1 MSLEYQGS
9 DKLYIVA
16 IPGENGDKHMR
27 PFNQTDG
34 TTSIEADDVELET
47 KDKNETAYGKVSQT
61 VSFGQI
67 MTKGDPAYPYLKKA
81 LRNKQYVSIVDLDK
95 KTLEGEQGT
104 YKLNSYEE
112 DNGVGDNVS
121 ISIEASLSGELKEVK
136 LTTLPDGAPE
146 NSAEENATPPTQKSV
161 STQDSTKK

>member
-1 MSLEYQGS
+1 MALEYQGA
-9 DKLYIVA
+9 DKIYIVA
-16 IPGENGDKHMR
+16 IPGANGETYMR

-47 KDKNETAYGKVSQT
+47 KDKSETAYGKISQT

-95 KTLEGEQGT
+95 RTLEGEQGT

-121 ISIEASLSGELKEVK
+121 ISIEASLSGDVKEIK

-146 NSAEENATPPTQKSV
+146 NNADEGATPPSQ
-161 STQDSTKK
+161 